1 MKKILLTVISCI
13 AILIPSMGQKKPRP
27 APSDLT
33 GPPLEE
39 ADISTLPSGI
49 DRIEIFLLMGQ
60 SNMKGRGVMPPEP
73 LRNSQIIMMHKGTDD
88 WYLARHPLHL
98 VGSPKDFSGADNA
111 GVGPGLAFAQTL
123 AKVYPKTRIALI
135 PCAKGGSNIH
145 QWRKGQ
151 VLYDETIRR
160 AKLALTNAPKGKAR
174 IAGALWLQGE
184 SDSTNSDK
192 IQAYSERLGQLIDN
206 LRTDTGIPDLPFI
219 ACTIG
224 EKKTPELRSKINAIL
239 LDLPKLRPHTAC
251 IDGRSFAKFIDSVHF
266 DTATQEEHGRLYTAK
281 YLDLTR
287 KQNSE
292 AKETDRQSLPPI
304 QFAEGDKHFPAANQ
318 ERVDIVKQIPGLV
331 ALWDFVQRRDSWKT
345 NNPFISIPGESGG
358 QTYELEPRNISL
370 DFWHEGKEATLE
382 DFELYGRGPFGQ
394 AVRFSSPRSVTDLPG
409 PDRTTEESS

>member
-13 AILIPSMGQKKPRP
+13 VIFYPLTGQKKLRP

-39 ADISTLPSGI
+39 TDIAILPRGL
-49 DRIEIFLLMGQ
+49 DRVEIFLLMGQ
-60 SNMKGRGVMPPEP
+60 SNMKGRGVMPAEP

-111 GVGPGLAFAQTL
+111 GVGPGLAFAETL
-123 AKVYPKTRIALI
+123 TKSYPKTRVALI

-184 SDSTNSDK
+184 SDSTTPDK

-224 EKKTPELRSKINAIL
+224 EKKTPEQRSKINAIL

-251 IDGRSFAKFIDSVHF
+251 VDGRSFAKFIDSVHF
-266 DTATQEEHGRLYTAK
+266 DTPTQEEHGRLYAAK
-281 YLDLTR
+281 Y
-287 KQNSE
+287 
-292 AKETDRQSLPPI
+292 
-304 QFAEGDKHFPAANQ
+304 
-318 ERVDIVKQIPGLV
+318 
-331 ALWDFVQRRDSWKT
+331 
-345 NNPFISIPGESGG
+345 
-358 QTYELEPRNISL
+358 
-370 DFWHEGKEATLE
+370 
-382 DFELYGRGPFGQ
+382 FELR
-394 AVRFSSPRSVTDLPG
+394 
-409 PDRTTEESS
+409 EK